1 MAKSPLF
8 TVRGRNAVIFQ
19 HAGNEPAGI
28 FEEVLARHNV
38 PFKYVKIF
46 ETNEVPDLD
55 SASHLIF
62 MGGPMSVNDE
72 QELPWLCNEKALIRE
87 SVAKNRPV
95 LGICL
100 GSQLIASAFGGRVY
114 PSVTENGWRI
124 IRRSGAGL
132 LSGFPDSFRVFQ
144 LHGET
149 FDIPQGGTLLCTGDA
164 VRNQALSV
172 GSATG
177 LQFHLEPT
185 RELISDWAQGVP
197 AKDREQISA
206 ETPLYLAESKRLA
219 VMLAEKFLGVSR

>member
-1 MAKSPLF
+1 MESTSPL
-8 TVRGRNAVIFQ
+8 TVPGRNVVIFQ
-19 HAGNEPAGI
+19 HVANEPAGI
-28 FEEVLARHNV
+28 FEEVLARNRV
-38 PFKYVKIF
+38 PFTYVKLYK
-46 ETNEVPDLD
+46 TNEVPDTD

-72 QELPWLCNEKALIRE
+72 QDLPWLRDEKALIRK
-87 SVAKNRPV
+87 SVAKSRPV

-114 PSVTENGWRI
+114 PFVPENGWRI
-124 IRRSGAGL
+124 IRRTGDGL
-132 LSGFPDSFRVFQ
+132 LSGLPDSFRVFQ

-149 FDIPQGGTLLCTGDA
+149 FEIPPGGTMLCTGDA

-185 RELISDWAQGVP
+185 RDLIADWSQGVP
-197 AKDREQISA
+197 AADRERIAA
-206 ETPLYLAESKRLA
+206 ETPLYLAESNRLA
-219 VMLAEKFLGVSR
+219 ATLAEKFLGLSR